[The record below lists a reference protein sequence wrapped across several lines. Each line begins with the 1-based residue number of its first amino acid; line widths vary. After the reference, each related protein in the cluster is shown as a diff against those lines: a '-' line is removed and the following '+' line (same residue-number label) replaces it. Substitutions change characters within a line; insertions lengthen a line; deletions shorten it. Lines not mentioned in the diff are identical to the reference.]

1 HLCFRLSC
9 LEKNDLVM
17 LLKECRELVL
27 LDVRECEGFDERDE
41 EILKLVSHIRCWKP
55 NLIFTVLHL
64 LICSDAAWFVA
75 PRRLHSLSV
84 SERSSCSIKPIL
96 HCFLPMAQRRR

>member
-1 HLCFRLSC
+1 TTLEKDVLSNKQWRLKKTVENRAAENSPAMDKHRNVIAGSRLSC

-41 EILKLVSHIRCWKP
+41 EILKLVSHIRCWK
-55 NLIFTVLHL
+55 L
-64 LICSDAAWFVA
+64 
-75 PRRLHSLSV
+75 
-84 SERSSCSIKPIL
+84 
-96 HCFLPMAQRRR
+96 